1 MRNSSLPPVATSGS
15 HQAVHTQ
22 MMPPST
28 QQHQLPAPI
37 LNYSFQQPPALYNPA
52 HHPQI
57 QLLNNQYPVGA
68 NLQQPLHLHTFQPIN
83 NMIISSPPCASPTTA
98 ANTNPHS
105 LNNSRSNSPW
115 MMMPPPLPPLQPVPH
130 LPSQQQQQQQLS
142 NGQPFCQVP
151 HHQVNHHPGSRSNS
165 INKNTSSSNLKDTA
179 KQHHQFNSYYNSQD
193 ELLIRYII
201 TLLVGLA
208 LVLLFEEK
216 GEERFMF

>member
-130 LPSQQQQQQQLS
+130 LPSQQQQQQLS
-142 NGQPFCQVP
+142 NGQPFYQVP